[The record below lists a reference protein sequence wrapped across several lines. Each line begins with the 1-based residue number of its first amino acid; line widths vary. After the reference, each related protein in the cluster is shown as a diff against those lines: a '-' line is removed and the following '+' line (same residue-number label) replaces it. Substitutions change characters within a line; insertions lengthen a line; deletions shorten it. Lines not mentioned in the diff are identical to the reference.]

1 MKNLKFFSN
10 KYDGTWFLRDLQK
23 RRSNASLKIRK
34 ILLWLIR
41 PIDRSSN
48 YLVFRQE
55 PIVHIMSIGII
66 GTIILVLLDVDWLIE
81 VLPFLLA
88 FTLNGFLSFFF
99 KWFPM
104 GWEEMDD
111 TEKQYIRKIYNKEDD
126 KNWTPFK
133 IKIIE

>member
-10 KYDGTWFLRDLQK
+10 KYDGAWFLRDLQK

-55 PIVHIMSIGII
+55 PIIHIM
-66 GTIILVLLDVDWLIE
+66 
-81 VLPFLLA
+81 
-88 FTLNGFLSFFF
+88 
-99 KWFPM
+99 
-104 GWEEMDD
+104 
-111 TEKQYIRKIYNKEDD
+111 
-126 KNWTPFK
+126 
-133 IKIIE
+133 